1 MVDSNVWIG
10 VVSDSE
16 IGKHFQWANS
26 EPLLYAQW
34 RLLHP
39 THHEAGPNED
49 KIATVLHPYYKAGD
63 DYGNYSLIMR
73 KIFFQ
78 ILGKKFSNFAKK
90 IFQNL

>member
-16 IGKHFQWANS
+16 IGKHFQWASS

-39 THHEAGPNED
+39 THHEVGPNQD

-63 DYGNYSLIMR
+63 DYGNYSLISR
-73 KIFFQ
+73 RFIFV
-78 ILGKKFSNFAKK
+78 GKKADKLSDL
-90 IFQNL
+90 IL